1 MSTADPPVLL
11 SSPISEGNSKGES
24 QGSEQEEHELEILT
38 KGLEEKSITKD
49 GSRDISPRSQDLDS
63 TKGGLNQEVKLGRL
77 KGSWIGAE
85 MNTEVV
91 SGEKQMEE
99 EVIKDGSI
107 INIDEKGCHSEEK
120 EVREKGWLS
129 VSPGK
134 ASRSSTDQRELKFGN
149 VSILTKSRFSVLT
162 PVENHEEEDF
172 EEQEREEQLEE
183 ETHETI
189 KEAEEAVLR
198 RILPRESKENHRIFS
213 TIAPSISPKEA
224 VNEAVSSLGRDGVMR
239 V

>member
-1 MSTADPPVLL
+1 MSMADPPVLL
-11 SSPISEGNSKGES
+11 SSPMSEGNSKGES

-49 GSRDISPRSQDLDS
+49 GSRDISPRSQDLDG
-63 TKGGLNQEVKLGRL
+63 TKEGLNQEVKLGGL
-77 KGSWIGAE
+77 KGEVVIERDKDLHEKGKEENKKLQETKE

-198 RILPRESKENHRIFS
+198 RILPRESKENHR
-213 TIAPSISPKEA
+213 
-224 VNEAVSSLGRDGVMR
+224 
-239 V
+239 